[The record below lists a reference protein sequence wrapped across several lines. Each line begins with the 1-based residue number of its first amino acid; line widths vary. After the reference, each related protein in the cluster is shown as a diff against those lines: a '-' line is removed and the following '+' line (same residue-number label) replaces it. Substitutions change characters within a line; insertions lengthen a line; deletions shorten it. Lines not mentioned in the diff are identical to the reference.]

1 MKLKLLSMLFAT
13 ALLQVEAET
22 LQFTEYVSVHS
33 STPEYQTTQQRIPY
47 EECYNEQIPINST
60 YDSGINNGGNVAGSI
75 IGGAIG
81 GVLGHQIGKGK
92 GNDAATIGGAIL
104 GTIVGSNT
112 LGRPNQVYTA
122 PQPRYQTRRKCITK
136 YREGPRE
143 RTFIGYKNV
152 AYYKGKKIV
161 KYSNE
166 KLTSIPVTVT
176 IDY

>member
-1 MKLKLLSMLFAT
+1 MKLKLLSAVAFAS
-13 ALLQVEAET
+13 LLQAQT
-22 LQFTEYVSVHS
+22 LQFTEYVHVQS
-33 STPEYQTTQQRIPY
+33 STPEYETIRQRVPY
-47 EECYNEQIPINST
+47 QECYDEQVPIAGV
-60 YDSGINNGGNVAGSI
+60 YDSGVNNGANVAGSI
-75 IGGAIG
+75 IGGTIG

-112 LGRPNQVYTA
+112 LGNPNQVYRE
-122 PQPRYQTRRKCITK
+122 PQPRYKTTRHCVTK
-136 YREGPRE
+136 YREGVSE

-166 KLTSIPVTVT
+166 KLKSIPITVT